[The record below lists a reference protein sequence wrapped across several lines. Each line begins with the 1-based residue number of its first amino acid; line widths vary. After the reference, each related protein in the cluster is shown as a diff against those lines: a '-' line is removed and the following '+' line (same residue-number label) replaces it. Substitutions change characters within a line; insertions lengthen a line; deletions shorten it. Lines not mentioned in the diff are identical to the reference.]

1 MAVTSLDLTHYI
13 FCLTIFITS
22 CFLFRAIFAR
32 LANSSSR
39 QPPSPPISLPVIGHI
54 YLLGSSLPKSFQT
67 LARRYGPLMR
77 IRMGSSTYLV
87 ASDAAV
93 AKEIL
98 KTHDAEFSSRFE
110 MGPVQYSIYRHTGFM
125 TAPYSPYY
133 RFMKRLCLTRLFA
146 GSQLDQFRHILKEEV
161 ERLVRSVLEC
171 SGEGRSCDLTREL
184 TTLANNII
192 FRMIMRKRYSKF
204 VEETR
209 EVRRLTVEIL
219 ELGAKLGVSEVFG
232 PLKRYDLFGHGKRLT
247 ESMRRFDSVLE
258 KILRDYEEN
267 IDEGGESDL
276 LEMLLESCGDGNAEV
291 KMTRDHIKH
300 FIFEML
306 VASIDTM
313 SAGLQWAMANLINHR
328 AVFEKLR
335 NEIESVVGPAKL
347 IGEPDISN
355 LPYLYA
361 VTKETLRLH
370 TPTPLIFREC
380 NKDCN
385 VMGYDVKAETR
396 LLMNVYAIMRDPDTW
411 QDPDEFVPE
420 RFLANPGEGGG
431 RLDQVETRGRDF
443 SYLPFGGGRR
453 GCIGASRASMVM
465 QVVVGA
471 LAQCFDW
478 EVNDGQKVDIN
489 VGSGFSGAMAS
500 PLVCRPI
507 AHLDPFK

>member
-1 MAVTSLDLTHYI
+1 MAVTNLDLTHYI

-67 LARRYGPLMR
+67 LARRYGPSC
-77 IRMGSSTYLV
+77 GSAWGRSLT
-87 ASDAAV
+87 SSG
-93 AKEIL
+93 
-98 KTHDAEFSSRFE
+98 TSSR
-110 MGPVQYSIYRHTGFM
+110 
-125 TAPYSPYY
+125 
-133 RFMKRLCLTRLFA
+133 KRL
-146 GSQLDQFRHILKEEV
+146 
-161 ERLVRSVLEC
+161 RLVRSVLEC

-306 VASIDTM
+306 AASIDTM

-411 QDPDEFVPE
+411 RDADEFVPE

-431 RLDQVETRGRDF
+431 QLDQVETRGRDF